1 MLIKDINEF
10 KKYYGGVQRTMN
22 WGTFEPFVN
31 EAELFY
37 IIPVIG
43 DELYTELEAVVAPN
57 PKQTKVLEFLKI
69 AVAAY
74 ADFTGYLRLSN
85 TTGDMGKT
93 VASPQHMQAV
103 SKWGTAAGKTDA
115 RNRGD
120 KALEAALKYLERNA
134 ADFATWK
141 GSDAYSL
148 RADLLVGSATLLTAF
163 FPHANDSVRMYLGL
177 RKYLEQAQ
185 EVVPDLLG
193 DAFWA
198 ALKAKVTASTV
209 SDVEYRLINHLR
221 KWMTHK
227 AIAEALPFLNI
238 SEDWRLISES
248 DGIQNED
255 LIPKE
260 RRQELALVISTKV
273 DGLKTAVVNFLQ
285 EHASATVF
293 PEYFS
298 SDLYASRTVDKTG
311 GRFKND
317 VSKTFGVL

>member
-10 KKYYGGVQRTMN
+10 RKYYGGIQRTMN

-43 DELYTELEAVVAPN
+43 DELYTELEALATPN
-57 PKQTKVLEFLKI
+57 VKQTKVLEFLKI

-74 ADFTGYLRLSN
+74 ADFSGYLRLSN

-120 KALEAALKYLERNA
+120 KALEGALKYLEKNA
-134 ADFATWK
+134 GDFSTWK
-141 GSDAYSL
+141 NSDAYSL

-163 FPHANDSVRMYLGL
+163 FPHAQNSVRMYLGL
-177 RKYLEQAQ
+177 RTYLEQAQ
-185 EVVPDLLG
+185 ELVPELLG
-193 DAFWA
+193 DSFWA
-198 ALKAKVTASTV
+198 ALGVKVAAYTL
-209 SDVEYRLINHLR
+209 SDVEYKLINHLR
-221 KWMTHK
+221 KWMTHR
-227 AIAEALPFLNI
+227 AIAEALPYLNI
-238 SEDWRLISES
+238 SEDWRLISET

-255 LIPKE
+255 LLPKE
-260 RRQELALVISTKV
+260 RRQELALVISDKV
-273 DGLKTAVVNFLQ
+273 DGLKTVVVNFLQ
-285 EHASATVF
+285 ENASPTAF
-293 PEYFS
+293 PEYFN
-298 SDLYASRTVDKTG
+298 SDLYNSRTIDKTG
-311 GRFKND
+311 GRMKND
-317 VSKTFGVL
+317 KSKTFGVL